1 MQKKKKKNKE
11 KKRKKKKKK
20 KNKIKQKKKK
30 KKKNSDYRMVKQFR
44 LGTKISPRL
53 LESEMKFHCGQPG

>member
-1 MQKKKKKNKE
+1 MQKKKKKKK
-11 KKRKKKKKK
+11 KKRKEKKKKKK
-20 KNKIKQKKKK
+20 KTNKIKEKK

-53 LESEMKFHCGQPG
+53 LESEMKFHCG